1 MGRGATPRSD
11 RITRRTERLLDINIQ
26 LDAGEISSGTEGAI
40 RDLERLRKAVQGI
53 ESVAGRLQ
61 GAQRGE
67 LDAYMAK
74 ARQAVNSV
82 ESDAKKLAR
91 TLTTLDPKDLR
102 QRLTEMNSSMGGLL
116 KLVDE
121 LRRKQWTG
129 PGAEAAVG
137 KIRML
142 AAQVGATVETFGK
155 LAMAGA
161 SSSRVTGDAAVS
173 AAQRASASAKSMET
187 VVDGVDRKLTQLS
200 TRSAAAARQAAVD
213 LATIGGKVQAA
224 TAAVTTAASASS
236 SSSSSSSAGRVFT
249 SSQIANGQ
257 WRFNQALGRGDLRP
271 DAYGPSRQLFDAA
284 AAKQQAA
291 ALREASAAA
300 SDAAKAA
307 AKLGD
312 AQARNSAA
320 LGPLNKGMQENI
332 LNANNMHS
340 AYRGLA
346 SGFGTMWLTY
356 GRVLPL
362 LAGAGVSNSIVQAV
376 RSGAELDHT
385 LKSIGAMGEM
395 AAGDVD
401 KLNKVLLETGRTST
415 YGPLEAAEALK
426 ALAYAGLNVTQQLQA
441 LPTVLDFSK
450 VGGQSLKDS
459 AETLMA
465 VGTAYGY
472 QADELSLVADIIA
485 KAAATSMADVS
496 DMSQAFR
503 QASVVAQQYGVSLR
517 DTATGMALLSQAGI
531 RGSAAGT
538 AFRQMYNELIGSSKK
553 ARAAMEEL
561 GVSIFDN
568 VNNKMRP
575 LEDIVTDL
583 SKAMNG
589 MNFEQVTRTLQTI
602 GNERG
607 LKSLS
612 AVMQAIAVDAHKMG
626 EDVPNSFKRIAD
638 EIANS
643 AGFAAKAAQEM
654 STSTESL
661 MKGVSASIQ
670 TSLAAAFQKAQPE
683 VDSFL
688 INLRAAFN
696 DPGVA
701 EGIASLIRGAVSLAD
716 AVVGLVSALSP
727 YLDTIVKVT
736 AAMGGLYLLYQTQ
749 LGVMASWAAAKAL
762 MTSATVAS
770 TTAVVAS
777 NAAMTATVP
786 AATAAA
792 GAMAVLRGA
801 MLPLL
806 GVIGAVYG
814 AYLALKALMGS
825 NATDKAVA
833 NIEEEKKRLSAER
846 DRMLAETEQLR
857 KGKSSEQAEALA
869 RQGKMLAELEA
880 TKGAEIA
887 AQTKTLENLR
897 EQQAKATTAVRKQEI
912 QRQIDSAEGRSK
924 QLRKDIENERKSLA
938 ELNNDTD
945 MARQANARAKEAQ
958 FASRY
963 GQYRSQFADPNG
975 VVTAPTVG
983 GGVGRGRALKDPAAD
998 EMREVEKLDAALKG
1012 LRDRYAELA
1021 NFDGPVGK
1029 FTAHQNEL
1037 ALVEKRLKEGVDATG
1052 RAYTDKEKAQQR
1064 SLQAKLQEAV
1074 EYEKANAVLE
1084 EYNKQRERIGE
1095 NTKQWNQSMD
1105 DSIEAL
1111 KLEVEN
1117 RGKSK
1122 EAIEQVTLARMK
1134 EALVSGEAVKV
1145 GGKLIQVTDEEIK
1158 RQEKKI
1164 ELMQQLNYEN
1174 WADKIKEANREA
1186 EEQNRLAEEEQRLMG
1201 LSGLERKKVIALRKV
1216 ELEIEKERAKLAK
1229 ALDSGSIKPGAYF
1242 DGMDLLDASEI
1253 SRKSA
1258 AVNQV
1263 IRDDFAKTA
1272 DDINN
1277 QLTDALMRGFEN
1289 SKGMGKN
1296 FLDTLKNLFKTYV
1309 LKIPLQFVMKP
1320 IANILSGLMNGI
1332 LNFVT
1337 GGLLGEGGGGGG
1349 VAGLISNG
1357 STLNSA
1363 YGLFSGNLATNASVG
1378 AGNMYYNAASML
1390 GYGAGTYGA
1399 GAGTLAF
1406 ANGVGAVGGDA
1417 MGAFIAANGS
1427 WAGGGSA
1434 LGAMAGGLGVV
1445 ALPLIVG
1452 ALAERNMR
1460 DRVGGAAYAT
1470 SNWRNDA
1477 YVTTSGT
1484 DYDPTKGVMPSHDAL
1499 ASAALAAG
1507 MSESDLARFGTTND
1521 RALYH
1526 WVQSAASS
1534 NNSESGYNAGTNI
1547 SALLEGDYASN
1558 FYSGQG
1564 YADPQSM
1571 GWWNRKGY
1579 DLASVDPKVID
1590 ASRKLSV
1597 SIVDTLT
1604 ASARAIGQDSDFRV
1618 TTGWANRGKGDL
1630 WGAAEIER
1638 DGKVVASLERSDF
1651 KDTEHYMRAVFSTTL
1666 DAFKSLD
1673 LPAWASGMVQ
1683 STQDKI
1689 NALDG
1694 DKVGTEAA
1702 ALYQQAS
1709 QEIVKTLNTIK
1720 TLIDVFPD
1728 FSDQTQDTVHALA
1741 EAMGGLDNLT
1751 SAYSSYIQNFYSEDE
1766 RRALARKQV
1775 ESQFEAIGQKMPA
1788 TRDEFR
1794 RMVEA
1799 LDLSTEEG
1807 RKAFAAL
1814 MGVSQA
1820 FADLTANSD
1829 SAMRA
1834 VFDGAQNLAGVI
1846 REGLLGNLSSENVG
1860 EQMADIV
1867 VGGIYNAI
1875 AGGFADQITQ
1885 IVMQGVINPVIQAAV
1900 TGASITGAVSQATI
1914 DKMVADAVA
1923 VAEALGTVLNDP
1935 AFRQAMATI
1944 EQTMLNLAPR
1954 ITAPQPYY
1962 QTYDRRRQQAEQAAQ
1977 EAARRAEEQQRE
1989 AQRAAEEAARKAEQ
2003 IATERL
2009 GLTKQLLQLEGNQNA
2024 LRQIELN
2031 GLDESNRAL
2040 QERIW
2045 ALQDAA
2051 EAEAKHTEALKE
2063 AQEFLGSFSR
2073 TIDEFIFNTKMADTL
2088 DGRESYSMAAAKFGA
2103 QMTLARGGDRES
2115 LGSITGY
2122 ASTLID
2128 SIRKESS
2135 STEEMQLRVARVLGQ
2150 LGELP
2155 RMLTAEE
2162 LIVQAIEDMRNT
2174 LSGVLVSQ
2182 FDSLDTTMDGLLSVD
2197 ELRASGLA
2205 TNTQISALMARVD
2218 VNGDGFISKAEAI
2231 RAQAELTKLNVAS
2244 VNTSVGGVTT
2254 AVGTNTTTTSNWGNT
2269 MNNTMYGVNTSV
2281 GGVST
2286 GVAQGNALQNTAND
2300 IASAMRLSVAYLNQI
2315 HPQTFYTQVATE
2327 RIRDQLSELNSGS
2340 MQMTVKSQ
2348 HRGGSY
2354 MTFAKGGAFTNGIVD
2369 SPTFFNMGLMGEAG
2383 PEAIMPLDRD
2393 SSGRL
2398 GVKLIGGSGRGDNSE
2413 VTSLLRAIYSE
2424 LTSHDRN
2431 RRAEA
2436 QAIVRNLSEIRT
2448 EAGKTRRIHDDW
2460 DANGTPVPR
2469 GQVQVKESA

>member
-1 MGRGATPRSD
+1 MDRGATPRSD

-121 LRRKQWTG
+121 LRRKQWAG
-129 PGAEAAVG
+129 PGAEEAVG

-200 TRSAAAARQAAVD
+200 TRSAAAARQAAAD
-213 LATIGGKVQAA
+213 LATISGKVQAA
-224 TAAVTTAASASS
+224 TAAVTTAASA
-236 SSSSSSSAGRVFT
+236 SSSSSSAGRVFT

-589 MNFEQVTRTLQTI
+589 MNFEQITRTLQTI

-777 NAAMTATVP
+777 NAAMTATGP

-857 KGKSSEQAEALA
+857 KGKSSEQAEALT
-869 RQGKMLAELEA
+869 RQGEMLAELEA

-924 QLRKDIENERKSLA
+924 QLREDIENERKSLA
-938 ELNNDTD
+938 DLNNDTD

-983 GGVGRGRALKDPAAD
+983 GGVGRGRSPKNPAND
-998 EMREVEKLDAALKG
+998 ELRDIERLNAALKSAQ
-1012 LRDRYAELA
+1012 DEYALLSKYSGDVSKLTASEKEL
-1021 NFDGPVGK
+1021 
-1029 FTAHQNEL
+1029 T
-1037 ALVEKRLKEGVDATG
+1037 LVKIQQASAADATG
-1052 RAYTDKEKAQQR
+1052 RAYTAQEKAA
-1064 SLQAKLQEAV
+1064 QAS
-1074 EYEKANAVLE
+1074 KAAVLE
-1084 EYNKQRERIGE
+1084 KLVAQEKDNEAARESNKQRERLEE

-1229 ALDSGSIKPGAYF
+1229 ALDSGSIKPEAYF

-1277 QLTDALMRGFEN
+1277 QLTDALMRGFED

-1296 FLDTLKNLFKTYV
+1296 FLDTLKNIFKTYV

-1320 IANILSGLMNGI
+1320 IADILSGLMNGI
-1332 LNFVT
+1332 LNTVT
-1337 GGLLGEGGGGGG
+1337 GGLLGGSGGGGA
-1349 VAGLISNG
+1349 AGLISNG

-1445 ALPLIVG
+1445 AIPLIIG
-1452 ALAERNMR
+1452 ALAERSMR

-1526 WVQSAASS
+1526 WLRSAASS

-1720 TLIDVFPD
+1720 MLIDVFPD
-1728 FSDQTQDTVHALA
+1728 FSDQTQDTVYALS

-1751 SAYSSYIQNFYSEDE
+1751 SAYSSYIQNFYSEEE
-1766 RRALARKQV
+1766 RSALARKQV

-1962 QTYDRRRQQAEQAAQ
+1962 QTYDHRRQQAEQAAQ

-2009 GLTKQLLQLEGNQNA
+2009 GLMKQLLQLEGNQSA

-2135 STEEMQLRVARVLGQ
+2135 STEEMQLRIARVLGQ

-2162 LIVQAIEDMRNT
+2162 LIVQAVEDMKNT

-2231 RAQAELTKLNVAS
+2231 RAQAELTKLGVNT

-2254 AVGTNTTTTSNWGNT
+2254 AVGSNTSSTGNWLSNVNSSVSGVNSAVGNVNTGVGGTNSRLDTTNQLNDFIRANTLNLNGIHDASQGIRTNTGTLAN
-2269 MNNTMYGVNTSV
+2269 
-2281 GGVST
+2281 
-2286 GVAQGNALQNTAND
+2286 QN
-2300 IASAMRLSVAYLNQI
+2300 VY
-2315 HPQTFYTQVATE
+2315 F
-2327 RIRDQLSELNSGS
+2327 NSGS

-2398 GVKLIGGSGRGDNSE
+2398 GVKLIGGSGRGDNSG

>member
-1 MGRGATPRSD
+1 MDRGATPRSD

-91 TLTTLDPKDLR
+91 TLTTIDPKDLR

-129 PGAEAAVG
+129 PGAEEAVG

-155 LAMAGA
+155 LAMSGA
-161 SSSRVTGDAAVS
+161 SASRVTGEAAS
-173 AAQRASASAKSMET
+173 AAAQRASASAKSMET

-236 SSSSSSSAGRVFT
+236 SSGRLFT
-249 SSQIANGQ
+249 SSQIAAGQ
-257 WRFNQALGRGDLRP
+257 WRFNQALEAGKLRP
-271 DAYGPSRQLFDAA
+271 EIPGPSTTLFNAA
-284 AAKQQAA
+284 QIKEQNA
-291 ALREASAAA
+291 ALNEASKAAGA
-300 SDAAKAA
+300 AAKAA
-307 AKLGD
+307 SALGA
-312 AQARNSAA
+312 AQGKAAEGGAA
-320 LGPLNKGMQENI
+320 LGAGMKENI

-362 LAGAGVSNSIVQAV
+362 LAGAGISNSIVQAV

-395 AAGDVD
+395 AAGDVE

-426 ALAYAGLNVTQQLQA
+426 ALAYAGLTVTQQLQA

-459 AETLMA
+459 AETLTA

-472 QADELSLVADIIA
+472 QADEFSLVADTIA

-517 DTATGMALLSQAGI
+517 DTATGLALLSQAGI

-589 MNFEQVTRTLQTI
+589 MNFEQITRTLQTI

-643 AGFAAKAAQEM
+643 AGFAARAAQEM

-670 TSLAAAFQKAQPE
+670 TTLADAFQKAQPE
-683 VDSFL
+683 VNAFL
-688 INLRAAFN
+688 ISLRAAFN

-701 EGIASLIRGAVSLAD
+701 EGIASLIRGAISLAG
-716 AVVGLVSALSP
+716 AVVGLVSAFSP
-727 YLDTIVKVT
+727 YLDIAIKAT
-736 AAMGGLYLLYQTQ
+736 AVMGGLYLLYQTQ

-814 AYLALKALMGS
+814 AYLALKSLMGS

-833 NIEEEKKRLSAER
+833 TIEEEKKRLSAER
-846 DRMLAETEQLR
+846 DRMLAENEQLR
-857 KGKSSEQAEALA
+857 KGKSAEQAEALT

-897 EQQAKATTAVRKQEI
+897 EQQDKATTAVRKQQL
-912 QRQIDSAEGRSK
+912 QRQIDAAEGRSK
-924 QLRKDIENERKSLA
+924 QLRKDIENERQSLA
-938 ELNNDTD
+938 DLNNDTD

-975 VVTAPTVG
+975 GVTAPTVG
-983 GGVGRGRALKDPAAD
+983 GGGGRGRSPKNPAND
-998 EMREVEKLDAALKG
+998 ELRDLERLNAALKSAQ
-1012 LRDRYAELA
+1012 DEYAILSKYSGDVSKLTAAEKEL
-1021 NFDGPVGK
+1021 
-1029 FTAHQNEL
+1029 T
-1037 ALVEKRLKEGVDATG
+1037 LVKMQQASATDATG
-1052 RAYTDKEKAQQR
+1052 RAYTAQEKAA
-1064 SLQAKLQEAV
+1064 QASKV
-1074 EYEKANAVLE
+1074 AVLE
-1084 EYNKQRERIGE
+1084 KLVAQEKDNEAAREANKLIAKAIEDTKSWVDSTDVRIANLVEE
-1095 NTKQWNQSMD
+1095 NETHGKAKKA
-1105 DSIEAL
+1105 IEA
-1111 KLEVEN
+1111 
-1117 RGKSK
+1117 
-1122 EAIEQVTLARMK
+1122 VTLARMK
-1134 EALVSGEAVKV
+1134 DALASGETVKV
-1145 GGKLIQVTDEEIK
+1145 GDKLLNVTQEMINKQEELL
-1158 RQEKKI
+1158 RQMQIREGNKWSDSLKEEVRQYGEK
-1164 ELMQQLNYEN
+1164 
-1174 WADKIKEANREA
+1174 A
-1186 EEQNRLAEEEQRLMG
+1186 RLAEEEISMMG
-1201 LSGLERKKVIALRKV
+1201 MSNLERQKVIALRKV
-1216 ELEIEKERAKLAK
+1216 ELYVMQRQAELQALLNSKKISPKDFETKLGE
-1229 ALDSGSIKPGAYF
+1229 LDKGKIAMQS
-1242 DGMDLLDASEI
+1242 
-1253 SRKSA
+1253 SA
-1258 AVNQV
+1258 IQQV
-1263 IRDDFAKTA
+1263 LRDDFAKTA
-1272 DDINN
+1272 DTINKD
-1277 QLTDALMRGFEN
+1277 LTGALVSWVESGGSLAKKLAN
-1289 SKGMGKN
+1289 
-1296 FLDTLKNLFKTYV
+1296 V
-1309 LKIPLQFVMKP
+1309 LKSTFNRMVLTPTVNLIMQP
-1320 IANILSGLMNGI
+1320 IANMVNGLMNVI
-1332 LNFVT
+1332 LNTVT
-1337 GGLLGEGGGGGG
+1337 GGLLGGSGGGGA
-1349 VAGLISNG
+1349 AGLISNG

-1363 YGLFSGNLATNASVG
+1363 YGLFSGNMATNASVG
-1378 AGNMYYNAASML
+1378 AGNMYYNAANLL
-1390 GYGAGTYGA
+1390 GYGAGASGA

-1406 ANGVGAVGGDA
+1406 ANAIGAAGGDS

-1427 WAGGGSA
+1427 WTGGSA
-1434 LGAMAGGLGVV
+1434 PGAMATGLGVV
-1445 ALPLIVG
+1445 AIPLIVG

-1477 YVTTSGT
+1477 YVTTRGT
-1484 DYDPTKGVMPSHDAL
+1484 DYDPTNGVMPSHDAL

-1534 NNSESGYNAGTNI
+1534 SNSESGYNAGTNI

-1579 DLASVDPKVID
+1579 DLASVDPKIID

-1604 ASARAIGQDSDFRV
+1604 ASARAIGQDSNFKV

-1673 LPAWASGMVQ
+1673 LPAWASEMVQ

-1709 QEIVKTLNTIK
+1709 QEIVKTMNTIK
-1720 TLIDVFPD
+1720 MLIDVFPD
-1728 FSDQTQDTVHALA
+1728 FSDQTQDTVHALT
-1741 EAMGGLDNLT
+1741 EVMGGLDNLT
-1751 SAYSSYIQNFYSEDE
+1751 SAYSNYIQNFYSEDE

-1799 LDLSTEEG
+1799 LDLSTDEG

-1814 MGVSQA
+1814 MGISQA

-1962 QTYDRRRQQAEQAAQ
+1962 QTYDHRRQQAEQAAQ

-2009 GLTKQLLQLEGNQNA
+2009 GLMKQLLQLEGNQNA

-2063 AQEFLGSFSR
+2063 AQEFLGNFSR

-2115 LGSITGY
+2115 MGSITGY

-2231 RAQAELTKLNVAS
+2231 RAQAELTKLGVSNVNS
-2244 VNTSVGGVTT
+2244 SVGGVTT
-2254 AVGTNTTTTSNWGNT
+2254 AVNGGTTSAASWSNTINTTTRGGL
-2269 MNNTMYGVNTSV
+2269 YDVNGSV
-2281 GGVST
+2281 GITNGQLTYNGLSAADRIYQMAMST
-2286 GVAQGNALQNTAND
+2286 LYIRTLIENAQRDASPVYVAISNSSNPVTV
-2300 IASAMRLSVAYLNQI
+2300 R
-2315 HPQTFYTQVATE
+2315 
-2327 RIRDQLSELNSGS
+2327 SEY
-2340 MQMTVKSQ
+2340 
-2348 HRGGSY
+2348 RGGAFSS
-2354 MTFAKGGAFTNGIVD
+2354 FAKGGVFANEVVNH
-2369 SPTFFNMGLMGEAG
+2369 PTFFTTGQMGEAG
-2383 PEAIMPLDRD
+2383 PEAIMPLGRD
-2393 SSGRL
+2393 GSGRL
-2398 GVKLIGGSGRGDNSE
+2398 GVKLIGGSGRGDSGE
-2413 VTSLLRAIYSE
+2413 VAALLRAIHSE

-2436 QAIVRNLSEIRT
+2436 QATVRNLSEIRA